1 VLASLIV
8 CIWAPRATSFEFAMK
23 KKKKILSA
31 AIFINNL
38 ASDVGFFA
46 VAILLFSPFD
56 EGFILFVFF
65 VEDDDEKG

>member
-1 VLASLIV
+1 
-8 CIWAPRATSFEFAMK
+8 MK